1 MAIST
6 KNRRKLI
13 HNGKVFIWWVS
24 EDEDW
29 WRMILNVVT
38 HDKSFVARYELGQK
52 DQGRQIRAEAGGPYK
67 WFECPCFDPQGI
79 ATPGG
84 VTQLIDWC
92 FAALK
97 NVVPNP

>member
-13 HNGKVFIWWVS
+13 HNGSEFIWWVA

-29 WRMILNVVT
+29 QHMILHVVT
-38 HDKSFVARYELGQK
+38 HDKSFIARYTLAQK
-52 DQGRQIRAEAGGPYK
+52 DQDREIRAEAGGPYQ
-67 WFECPCFDPQGI
+67 WFRCPCFDPQGI
-79 ATPGG
+79 VTPGS
-84 VTQLIDWC
+84 VSQLIDWC
-92 FAALK
+92 YAALT